1 MDTHFTVKDCVW
13 VDIPTFIDER
23 GVISV
28 MDKELPFEVKRVFWL
43 YHIKDGKD
51 RGAHALLDGAEIM
64 IAIHGSFIVDL
75 DDTVTKKSIL
85 LDSPEKGLIIR
96 PGIWFRTHSYND
108 DGITLVLSSDAY
120 MREKYTYNYDEFIS
134 YRNQ

>member
-1 MDTHFTVKDCVW
+1 MDTHFTVKDCVL